1 VTYSD
6 PIEPVPGN
14 ENAGPRGTRNPGTRN
29 FDMTNFLPVLAAFI
43 TAALDRVRADG
54 LFPAAVAR

>member
-1 VTYSD
+1 
-6 PIEPVPGN
+6 
-14 ENAGPRGTRNPGTRN
+14 
-29 FDMTNFLPVLAAFI
+29 MTNFLPVLAALI